1 MTVAELIEKLKQYP
15 PDLEVFDMDREGS
28 GFFVPVE
35 VVQGYV
41 NTESGWA
48 VPTMRSNPVVRQVL
62 HIG

>member
-28 GFFVPVE
+28 GFFVPAE
-35 VVQGYV
+35 VIQGYV
-41 NTESGWA
+41 TTESGWA
-48 VPTMRSNPVVRQVL
+48 EPTMRDNRGARQVL